1 MANPTASP
9 SQSSTKQNRNQ
20 FPSRTN
26 EAESRHK
33 SFSVPPSLPARVA
46 RRLCARK
53 SLCRS
58 SLRWRPRKRLR
69 TPEAPSRPATSMCL
83 TGDRSSQNPPAP
95 EEEPPRKQPTRRIRI
110 DLCSSTRTRGNDAA
124 LQAAWGAICRPEE
137 YVRPGEREEADIAE
151 ARNRGRGK
159 AAQK

>member
-1 MANPTASP
+1 MS
-9 SQSSTKQNRNQ
+9 
-20 FPSRTN
+20 
-26 EAESRHK
+26 
-33 SFSVPPSLPARVA
+33 
-46 RRLCARK
+46 
-53 SLCRS
+53 
-58 SLRWRPRKRLR
+58 
-69 TPEAPSRPATSMCL
+69 L

-95 EEEPPRKQPTRRIRI
+95 EEEPPRKQPTRRLRL

-159 AAQK
+159 AAQKERLKREWERLERAHEEAEARRNDAMEVLQGLSSLEVSTPALQPPQPPQPPQPLPAPTKGL